1 MIKRT
6 RTQTA
11 VFNYRINAMMRIFF
25 HCVIS
30 VTVAF
35 LCSCVNINGEE
46 AQLIEKVENKTNDY
60 KQNPLQIFV
69 KEKNTVALNPFVQP
83 FTEENIPNISSNI
96 SSRNYLKSLALDD
109 RSASKVQYKRRR
121 KPYRR
126 RRKLKRK
133 KLSRNN
139 LRFIQR
145 YQDIQNDI
153 DILNAYP
160 NYRRGYV

>member
-6 RTQTA
+6 HTPVA
-11 VFNYRINAMMRIFF
+11 AINYKMKTMMRIFL

-30 VTVAF
+30 AITVF
-35 LCSCVNINGEE
+35 LCICVNVNGEA

-60 KQNPLQIFV
+60 KANPLQIIV
-69 KEKNTVALNPFVQP
+69 KDNSTEAANPFVQP
-83 FTEENIPNISSNI
+83 FTEENIPNGSTN
-96 SSRNYLKSLALDD
+96 SSRNKLRNLSLDGH
-109 RSASKVQYKRRR
+109 RNSKVQYKRRR

-126 RRKLKRK
+126 RRKIKRK

-145 YQDIQNDI
+145 YQDIQNNI
-153 DILNAYP
+153 DILNSYP
-160 NYRRGYV
+160 NYRRG